1 MRFNKDIPVF
11 GDVTFRGDCHKE
23 DIEQIDFYSWLKEH
37 HQIYHMLMIH
47 PKSEGKRNVRQ
58 VNYESRTGG
67 IPTGASDLII
77 PGNPCFVV
85 ELKRRDHTKSKWQ
98 KQQQPYLLAAKEAG
112 CFVGVALGFEG
123 AKEAFNLWLTQKDEK

>member
-11 GDVTFRGDCHKE
+11 GDVTFRGDCPKE

-37 HQIYHMLMIH
+37 HPIYHMLMIH

-77 PGNPCFVV
+77 PGSPCFVV
-85 ELKRRDHTKSKWQ
+85 ELKRRDHTKSNWQ
-98 KQQQPYLLAAKEAG
+98 PQQQPYLLAAKEAG
-112 CFVGVALGFEG
+112 CFIGVALGFEG